1 MMMKR
6 MSDDETAKIW
16 HVQQEVILR
25 EWAEVASSYRWMHD
39 RAFRIYRIQA
49 LRFTIPVIILSTL
62 TGTANFAQSSFPESW
77 QSYVPCII
85 GFLNITA
92 GIVTTIQ
99 QFLRINELQEGNRVA
114 SISFG
119 KYARNITVELNL
131 PVEDRNTSGADF
143 VRACRSEMD
152 RLIEQSPIIPS
163 EILEAYEEEYGD
175 KEISKPEICEL
186 STVTVY
192 GGSEDRKAAIVAEAA
207 KKMKIRGAAMKKF
220 SIEEVKIEEKKP

>member
-1 MMMKR
+1 MKR
-6 MSDDETAKIW
+6 MSDDETPKVW

-39 RAFRIYRIQA
+39 RAFRIYKKQS

-62 TGTANFAQSSFPESW
+62 TGTANFAQASFPENW
-77 QSYVPCII
+77 QGYVPCVI

-99 QFLRINELQEGNRVA
+99 QFLRVNELQEGNRVA
-114 SISFG
+114 SIAFG

-143 VRACRSEMD
+143 VRICRSEMD

-186 STVTVY
+186 SSVTVY

-207 KKMKIRGAAMKKF
+207 KKMKSKLKF
-220 SIEEVKIEEKKP
+220 GVQEMREEVKIEEKKT